1 MLQILRLALR
11 QSTQT
16 DLSDNLDVMILSTGG
31 EDETGFDV
39 FSLNYRIS
47 SPLSVI
53 FTQNSI
59 QNYLSIFTFLWR
71 LKRTE
76 HSLTNCWTNS
86 MCYERMNSKKNF
98 SLVHRTHLLRN
109 EIHHFVHVVS
119 SYLMYE
125 VVQFRFLQFLEHVP
139 KSSDL
144 DELISRHE
152 EYVSQ
157 LLNGCFLSDRG
168 KNKEISLQLEHIL
181 EVVQNF
187 TQLHESIFQS
197 LLEKVDF
204 DVEDTEEML
213 DEITKQFR
221 DYLSDFQN
229 LADIGKGYCFE
240 IDSRF
245 EDRLEL

>member
-1 MLQILRLALR
+1 
-11 QSTQT
+11 
-16 DLSDNLDVMILSTGG
+16 
-31 EDETGFDV
+31 
-39 FSLNYRIS
+39 
-47 SPLSVI
+47 
-53 FTQNSI
+53 
-59 QNYLSIFTFLWR
+59 
-71 LKRTE
+71 
-76 HSLTNCWTNS
+76 

-119 SYLMYE
+119 SCLMYE

-157 LLNGCFLSDRG
+157 LLNGCFLSDWG
-168 KNKEISLQLEHIL
+168 KNKEILLQLEHIL

-245 EDRLEL
+245 EDRLELWCRLSI

>member
-1 MLQILRLALR
+1 MLGHISLSNDILPYIDEISVSGDVNLSASLDWYDFLFTDEFENLENWEVTLGDWNIDNGNLKSQYNLTYPNFIPTGPMQIDSN
-11 QSTQT
+11 QEIY
-16 DLSDNLDVMILSTGG
+16 SDI
-31 EDETGFDV
+31 
-39 FSLNYRIS
+39 
-47 SPLSVI
+47 
-53 FTQNSI
+53 
-59 QNYLSIFTFLWR
+59 
-71 LKRTE
+71 
-76 HSLTNCWTNS
+76 
-86 MCYERMNSKKNF
+86 
-98 SLVHRTHLLRN
+98 
-109 EIHHFVHVVS
+109 
-119 SYLMYE
+119 
-125 VVQFRFLQFLEHVP
+125 
-139 KSSDL
+139 

>member
-1 MLQILRLALR
+1 MRNTSLNF
-11 QSTQT
+11 S
-16 DLSDNLDVMILSTGG
+16 M
-31 EDETGFDV
+31 DV
-39 FSLNYRIS
+39 FYLIEEK
-47 SPLSVI
+47 I
-53 FTQNSI
+53 KKFHFNS
-59 QNYLSIFTFLWR
+59 N
-71 LKRTE
+71 
-76 HSLTNCWTNS
+76 
-86 MCYERMNSKKNF
+86 
-98 SLVHRTHLLRN
+98 
-109 EIHHFVHVVS
+109 
-119 SYLMYE
+119 
-125 VVQFRFLQFLEHVP
+125 
-139 KSSDL
+139 
-144 DELISRHE
+144 
-152 EYVSQ
+152 
-157 LLNGCFLSDRG
+157 
-168 KNKEISLQLEHIL
+168 IL